1 MASSFTH
8 RVLAAVRRIPRGH
21 VATYGDIAAL
31 AGSPRAWR
39 AVGTIM
45 RETRD
50 PATPCHRVIA
60 AGGALGGYGG
70 NLQLKRELL
79 RAEGLEVGVK
89 RVRDFARVRWHP
101 RRTASTTP
109 NSQRPIPK
117 PLPTANSPSVLVFRG
132 SAAAHR
138 WTLAIGNWEWLGRWG
153 LDVGNSGHE
162 PFVWPA
168 VCALCGNGDPFG
180 AAATRRHNRPV

>member
-1 MASSFTH
+1 MASSFKH

-79 RAEGLEVGVK
+79 RAEGLEVGMT
-89 RVRDFARVRWHP
+89 RVRNFSSVRWRA
-101 RRTASTTP
+101 RR
-109 NSQRPIPK
+109 
-117 PLPTANSPSVLVFRG
+117 
-132 SAAAHR
+132 
-138 WTLAIGNWEWLGRWG
+138 
-153 LDVGNSGHE
+153 
-162 PFVWPA
+162 
-168 VCALCGNGDPFG
+168 
-180 AAATRRHNRPV
+180 

>member
-8 RVLAAVRRIPRGH
+8 RVLAAVRRIPPGR

-79 RAEGLEVGVK
+79 RAEGLEVGMS
-89 RVRDFARVRWHP
+89 RVRHFADVRWLPHRL
-101 RRTASTTP
+101 RR
-109 NSQRPIPK
+109 
-117 PLPTANSPSVLVFRG
+117 
-132 SAAAHR
+132 
-138 WTLAIGNWEWLGRWG
+138 
-153 LDVGNSGHE
+153 
-162 PFVWPA
+162 
-168 VCALCGNGDPFG
+168 
-180 AAATRRHNRPV
+180 